1 MSAPINRA
9 RRLVG
14 VFGAP
19 IVIAILTLAGL
30 LAALLFD
37 EFGRY
42 FSWVAVASPL
52 VICTWAWLRF
62 RAGRHDA

>member
-1 MSAPINRA
+1 MTASFKRS
-9 RRLVG
+9 RRVIG

-19 IVIAILTLAGL
+19 IVIAVLTLAGL

-42 FSWVAVASPL
+42 FSWLALASPL
-52 VICTWAWLRF
+52 VVCAWARWRLRVS
-62 RAGRHDA
+62 RHDT

>member
-1 MSAPINRA
+1 MTASFNRS
-9 RRLVG
+9 RRVIG

-19 IVIAILTLAGL
+19 IVIAVLTLAGL

-42 FSWVAVASPL
+42 FSWLAVASPL
-52 VICTWAWLRF
+52 VVCA
-62 RAGRHDA
+62 